1 MIYRST
7 VTSQIVGDSLTVQ
20 ICIFNLV
27 ENWVRP
33 SQQNSTALL
42 NLGKALCVYGLVGL
56 EGESLGHDN

>member
-42 NLGKALCVYGLVGL
+42 NLGKALCVFWVGGIGG
-56 EGESLGHDN
+56 GEPGT